1 MSQELLFTCGIV
13 YLIASAM
20 VLSFMFDLDDWVLS
34 LLLAL
39 LWPIVPVVFVGMFL
53 YALAKI
59 YIRFFRRVLSMMTGR
74 RR

>member
-1 MSQELLFTCGIV
+1 MSQEFLFTGGTI
-13 YLIASAM
+13 YLIATAM

-59 YIRFFRRVLSMMTGR
+59 YVRFFRRVLTMMMGR